1 LEKVTWNNINRSSIV
16 SIDGTDISEATNL
29 REIYMDESTF
39 FHNNLDD
46 ETLSDLK
53 NHPDRFLFHKCGS
66 TVLERVSIRNAKW
79 CGYSRTK
86 HPIIIPQN
94 ALIKFVRNA
103 PKSLRWFRSNL
114 TTENMTMLRSER
126 PEIELVN

>member
-1 LEKVTWNNINRSSIV
+1 MNLVFF
-16 SIDGTDISEATNL
+16 TDNL
-29 REIYMDESTF
+29 SGEDE
-39 FHNNLDD
+39 N
-46 ETLSDLK
+46 LSDLK
-53 NHPDRFLFHKCGS
+53 NSPDLFLFHKCGS

-79 CGYSRTK
+79 YGFD
-86 HPIIIPQN
+86 HDEDPIIIPQN

-114 TTENMTMLRSER
+114 TTENMTMLRLER

>member
-1 LEKVTWNNINRSSIV
+1 MNLVFF
-16 SIDGTDISEATNL
+16 TDNL
-29 REIYMDESTF
+29 SGEDE
-39 FHNNLDD
+39 N
-46 ETLSDLK
+46 LSDLK
-53 NHPDRFLFHKCGS
+53 NSPDLFLFHKCGS

-79 CGYSRTK
+79 YGCFRIEGS
-86 HPIIIPQN
+86 IIIPQN

-114 TTENMTMLRSER
+114 TTENISMLRSER